1 MEYPIEACCEPDG
14 RWVARTDR
22 IPGLVVY
29 GESREDAL
37 VSARKLSAILRAEG
51 MRSGGRILA
60 FHPGR
65 IPDSSRPEL
74 SNSSRING

>member
-1 MEYPIEACCEPDG
+1 MEHPIEACCEPDG
-14 RWVARTDR
+14 RWVATTER

-37 VSARKLSAILRAEG
+37 ASARKLSAILRSEG
-51 MRSGGRILA
+51 LRSGGRILA

-65 IPDSSRPEL
+65 IPESFRPEL
-74 SNSSRING
+74 LNGAA